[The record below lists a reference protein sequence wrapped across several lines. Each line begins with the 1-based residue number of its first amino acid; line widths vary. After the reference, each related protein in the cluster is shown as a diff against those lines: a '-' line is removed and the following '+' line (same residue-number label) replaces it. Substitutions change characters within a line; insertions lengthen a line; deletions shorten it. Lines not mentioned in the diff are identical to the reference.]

1 VIDMASRASAAKRS
15 RGVSI
20 SFDPTE
26 LEWVDRLV
34 RTLEREG
41 YALAARSEV
50 IRVGLIGLR
59 EAVRDL
65 TPSETV
71 MYFAQRHADDVVAA
85 AAGSRSRSRSPSGDG
100 RETGS

>member
-1 VIDMASRASAAKRS
+1 MAPRAYRDSKRH

-20 SFDPTE
+20 SFDPGE

-85 AAGSRSRSRSPSGDG
+85 AAGSRSRSRTPSGDG